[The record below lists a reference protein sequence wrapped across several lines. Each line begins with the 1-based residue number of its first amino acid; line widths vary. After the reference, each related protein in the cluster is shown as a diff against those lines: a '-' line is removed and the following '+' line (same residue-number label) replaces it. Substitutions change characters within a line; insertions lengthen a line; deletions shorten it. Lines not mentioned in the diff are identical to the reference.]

1 MNQTTT
7 PGREARIATETDRRG
22 VTTVWIDNPDHR
34 NALNDA
40 LIEGLIDAFDQ
51 LGRQPGCRAIVLRGR
66 GGIFCA
72 GRELRDLRRLQ
83 AGSFQAIE
91 QTYERLRRLNEVVYH
106 CPRPTVCVIES
117 YAFGAGATIASWCDM
132 VLGAEEAFVCY
143 PEVQHGIAPT
153 PAVMALLRG
162 IGRKAAMDLL
172 MTGRRVAMAEA
183 VRLGL
188 ATRGVPQAGLD
199 DALAEVII
207 ALVRAAPEALQRTR
221 AFIWQCEDTPLAASM
236 AGAVAPVSASV
247 AADEAR
253 DGAAAF
259 LERRHPYWVA

>member
-1 MNQTTT
+1 
-7 PGREARIATETDRRG
+7 
-22 VTTVWIDNPDHR
+22 
-34 NALNDA
+34 
-40 LIEGLIDAFDQ
+40 
-51 LGRQPGCRAIVLRGR
+51 
-66 GGIFCA
+66 
-72 GRELRDLRRLQ
+72 
-83 AGSFQAIE
+83 
-91 QTYERLRRLNEVVYH
+91 
-106 CPRPTVCVIES
+106 
-117 YAFGAGATIASWCDM
+117 
-132 VLGAEEAFVCY
+132 
-143 PEVQHGIAPT
+143 
-153 PAVMALLRG
+153 
-162 IGRKAAMDLL
+162 